1 MKANL
6 LLLLIVLAASAC
18 NRYYYRPNAVNTPLF
33 TGGGQA
39 HFAGTLGVSGQNST
53 TNGSG
58 STHNWGSEFYNL
70 QAAVSPVNHLAI
82 LVDYSSYNYHTNNP
96 DNNGNVNA
104 SAHLL
109 EGAVGGYYA
118 KGRKFKLVTD
128 LYVGYGAGP
137 IWSDVNMNIDRFY
150 VQPGI
155 GVRSP
160 WFDAAFNLRIC
171 DVNYSH
177 FNANGHD
184 DTYLRDH
191 SLLDTGGVRIDGRSY
206 AFLEPAFTVR
216 GGYRFLKFQLQ
227 TVLAGEASNVPWHY
241 NGFMFTAGIFFSLE
255 DALRAQ

>member
-1 MKANL
+1 MKNNL
-6 LLLLIVLAASAC
+6 LLLLIVVTGLSC

-39 HFAGTLGVSGQNST
+39 HFAGTMGVSGESKS
-53 TNGSG
+53 NG
-58 STHNWGSEFYNL
+58 NDWGSEFYNL
-70 QAAVSPVNHLAI
+70 QAAISPVNHLAV
-82 LVDYSSYNYHTNNP
+82 LLDYSSYNYHTNNP

-128 LYVGYGAGP
+128 LFVGYGAGP

-160 WFDAAFNLRIC
+160 WFDAAFNLRISN
-171 DVNYSH
+171 VNYSH

-184 DTYLRDH
+184 NAYLQDH
-191 SLLDTGGVRIDGRSY
+191 ALIDTGGVRIDGRSY
-206 AFLEPAFTVR
+206 GFLEPAFTIR
-216 GGYRFLKFQLQ
+216 GGYRFLKFQMQ
-227 TVLAGEASNVPWHY
+227 TVFAQDVSNVPWHY
-241 NGFMFTAGIFFSLE
+241 NGFMFTVGIYFSLE
-255 DALRAQ
+255 DALHAR